1 MPQDAPDAYLA
12 TLVQDINACASDALD
27 ALREGRLADVR
38 TQLQA
43 ILDAVGDLRHRGADD
58 DPIRD
63 GTTGRCLTCL

>member
-43 ILDAVGDLRHRGADD
+43 ILDAVGEAISDIEEPTPTPSGMES
-58 DPIRD
+58 
-63 GTTGRCLTCL
+63 